1 MVASSL
7 PDRQLAETH
16 IILYSITYLFINNY
30 FSILYVSTFIY
41 LYIHLLFYTIV
52 IIFDLQLCIKQ

>member
-7 PDRQLAETH
+7 PDRQLAQTH
-16 IILYSITYLFINNY
+16 IILYSTTYLFINNY
-30 FSILYVSTFIY
+30 FSILYVYTFIY
-41 LYIHLLFYTIV
+41 LHKNLLLYTIV